1 LVKIQQHLGKITWTV
16 IDKLLFVAYG
26 VVALVQYKFSSQ
38 DEMGL
43 YTLLMAIHTWFFIVS
58 DGLALQG
65 VILYGAKGENRR
77 KVNLIGLGLHVAV
90 TLGLSLLTMLLRVP
104 FSEIFSQPRLQT
116 VGLILPLLTLVTI
129 PRAFCL
135 KLLMRDLQMKQ
146 IFWMN
151 FVWFAVRIALTAYFI
166 VRLQPGEILTFK
178 NLVIIDLAGMAAGSL
193 AAIALTKGLLHFGR
207 DGAISFK
214 EFIKFGLRQAF
225 VSSLNN
231 AVLLLDVFA
240 VQLFFSTAA
249 VGVYGLAKNLFRG
262 FQQGFDAVASLL
274 YPGAVRLVAE
284 NKTDD
289 LKTLISKMLSFT
301 LIPAAI
307 VVIILELGLS
317 KWLITTFLPPKYWP
331 AIAQF
336 NVFAFGAILMPFVI
350 LSAVLL
356 ALNAAPRLT
365 KNAIIASI
373 FGFLALAVV
382 GYLQIEMLIPLGIL
396 VYFAFLG
403 FLNFI
408 FVKKELSL
416 PTSVLFR
423 AVSDTR
429 NFFKK

>member
-1 LVKIQQHLGKITWTV
+1 
-16 IDKLLFVAYG
+16 
-26 VVALVQYKFSSQ
+26 
-38 DEMGL
+38 
-43 YTLLMAIHTWFFIVS
+43 
-58 DGLALQG
+58 
-65 VILYGAKGENRR
+65 
-77 KVNLIGLGLHVAV
+77 V

-104 FSEIFSQPRLQT
+104 FSEVFSQPKLQM
-116 VGLILPLLTLVTI
+116 VGLVLPLLTLVTI

-151 FVWFAVRIALTAYFI
+151 FAWFAVRIAMTVYFI
-166 VRLQPGEILTFK
+166 ARLTQGEILTFK
-178 NLVIIDLAGMAAGSL
+178 DLVIIDLSGMLAGSL
-193 AAIALTKGLLHFGR
+193 AAIMLTKGLLHFGR
-207 DGAISFK
+207 EGTISLK
-214 EFIKFGLRQAF
+214 EFTSFGMRQAF

-249 VGVYGLAKNLFRG
+249 VGVYGLAKNLFRA
-262 FQQGFDAVASLL
+262 FQQAFDAVASLL

-284 NKTDD
+284 NKMDD
-289 LKTLISKMLSFT
+289 LKALISKMLSFT
-301 LIPAAI
+301 LLPAA
-307 VVIILELGLS
+307 VVIIILEMGLS
-317 KWLITTFLPPKYWP
+317 SWLIKTFLPPKYWP

-356 ALNAAPRLT
+356 ALNAAPRLM

-373 FGFLALAVV
+373 FGFLALAIV

-403 FLNFI
+403 FLNFA

-416 PTSVLFR
+416 PISSLFR

-429 NFFKK
+429 NFVKKR